1 MSNQVDLYNST
12 YGNFQD
18 QVLAEIRR
26 ETYGKDIGQN
36 SWITTDE
43 YDTFY
48 GWLNLTPGD
57 HILEVA
63 SGSGGP
69 ALYLAKKFKCRITG
83 LDINEEGIKTA
94 NQTALDAKITD
105 AKFQIA
111 NVDQRLPFDDETFDA
126 VMCVDSMNHFRNR
139 LDYLKEWYRVLKSGN
154 RTLFTD
160 PVVIT
165 GPVSNEELAARSNI
179 GFFLFVPLEITKGL
193 IKEAGF
199 KLLRC
204 EDVTGNIE
212 LTSGRWHASR
222 QKHREDLVK
231 IEGKERFDGLQ
242 KFLSTVHKLTSERRL
257 SRFVFLAEK

>member
-1 MSNQVDLYNST
+1 VSNQIDLYNST
-12 YGNFQD
+12 YGNFKE
-18 QVLAEIRR
+18 QVLTEIRQ
-26 ETYGKDIGQN
+26 ETYGEDIGQN

-48 GWLNLTPGD
+48 SWLGLTAGQ
-57 HILEVA
+57 HVLEVA

-83 LDINEEGIKTA
+83 LDINEEGVKTA
-94 NQTALDAKITD
+94 NQQVLDAKISD
-105 AKFQIA
+105 AKFQLA
-111 NVDQRLPFDDETFDA
+111 NVDQLLPFDDETFEA
-126 VMCVDSMNHFRNR
+126 VMCIDSMNHFRNR
-139 LDYLKEWYRVLKSGN
+139 LGYLQEWQRVLKSGK
-154 RTLFTD
+154 RALFTD

-179 GFFLFVPLEITKGL
+179 GFFLFVPLEVTKNF

-199 KLLRC
+199 KLIRC
-204 EDVTGNIE
+204 EDVTRNIE

-222 QKHREDLVK
+222 QRHRDDLLK
-231 IEGKERFDGLQ
+231 IEGEERFEGLQ
-242 KFLSTVHKLTSERRL
+242 KFLYTVHKLTSERRL